1 MPNRNVGNDQSNQ
14 SYGGIDIRNISV
26 PLLTNISVITFFCW
40 LIIGAFDAK
49 DNLTDDFR
57 KELKETTQKFDS
69 DFKMIKDQNERL
81 LENFWTKK
89 DQLIWCYEIQKKN
102 QGFVC
107 PDYNFLKQQGLLGT
121 CEQQNHSG
129 FYTTP
134 KENVGNK

>member
-1 MPNRNVGNDQSNQ
+1 MPNRNNNQDGNTNNHNG
-14 SYGGIDIRNISV
+14 YGIDIRNISV
-26 PLLTNISVITFFCW
+26 PLLTNISVISFFCW

-49 DNLTDDFR
+49 DKITDDFR
-57 KELKETTQKFDS
+57 KELKETTIKFDA
-69 DFKMIKDQNERL
+69 DLKKIQDQNERL

-121 CEQQNHSG
+121 YEQMNHG
-129 FYTTP
+129 QAFDRFG
-134 KENVGNK
+134 K

>member
-1 MPNRNVGNDQSNQ
+1 MPNRNETFHH
-14 SYGGIDIRNISV
+14 I
-26 PLLTNISVITFFCW
+26 TNISVITFFCW
-40 LIIGAFDAK
+40 LIISAFDAK
-49 DNLTDDFR
+49 DKITGDFR

-69 DFKMIKDQNERL
+69 DLKMIKDQNERL

-121 CEQQNHSG
+121 YEQQNHSG